1 MNLNIENQ
9 IPILSK
15 VYKDMQIYLPVS
27 IQKGLNLKVGDKI
40 ELFAT
45 TEGIFLKKRRKNK
58 WKKDL
63 SID

>member
-27 IQKGLNLKVGDKI
+27 IQKGLNWKVGDKI
-40 ELFAT
+40 EMFAT
-45 TEGIFLKKRRKNK
+45 TEGIFLKNGGKTNEKR
-58 WKKDL
+58 
-63 SID
+63 I